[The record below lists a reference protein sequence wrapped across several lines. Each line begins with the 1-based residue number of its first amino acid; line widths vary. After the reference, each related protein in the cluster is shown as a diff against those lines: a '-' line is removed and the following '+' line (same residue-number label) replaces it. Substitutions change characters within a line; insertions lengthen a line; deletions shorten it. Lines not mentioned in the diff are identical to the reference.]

1 MSDQFVDFAK
11 SQMGAVERLLKGLPG
26 IGGYIDKELRR
37 DADKQVRDG
46 LARTLEQ
53 SKAELLEIQNRLL
66 SGGGLLYMD
75 DVDRAIVKLQTLI
88 DRIKTAAYGYAG
100 LFDAVRIREEAL
112 DALHRFDVAMV
123 GEVGQLNEA
132 ITALSNAVADNENVA
147 PVISRVTKVVSD
159 LNLLYDKRKD
169 AIVSPELLEQANY
182 APPADNRAGDMTGDM
197 TGGAGGVGGST
208 SLGDMD
214 GGAGGS
220 TSLGDMTGGAGGA
233 SSVTSAEDIAN
244 DPNAVG

>member
-11 SQMGAVERLLKGLPG
+11 SQMGAIERLLKGLPG

-37 DADKQVRDG
+37 DADKRVREG

-53 SKAELLEIQNRLL
+53 SKAQLLEIQNQLL
-66 SGGGLLYMD
+66 GGGGLLYMD

-88 DRIKTAAYGYAG
+88 DRIKSAAYGYAG
-100 LFDAVRIREEAL
+100 LFDAVRIKEDAL

-123 GEVGQLNEA
+123 GEVSQLNDA
-132 ITALSNAVADNENVA
+132 ITTLTNAVADNNNIA

-169 AIVSPELLEQANY
+169 AIVSPELLEQASY
-182 APPADNRAGDMTGDM
+182 APPVDAGP
-197 TGGAGGVGGST
+197 GST
-208 SLGDMD
+208 EVDAS
-214 GGAGGS
+214 GS
-220 TSLGDMTGGAGGA
+220 AA
-233 SSVTSAEDIAN
+233 DIAN

>member
-37 DADKQVRDG
+37 DADKRVREG

-66 SGGGLLYMD
+66 SGGGLLHMD
-75 DVDRAIVKLQTLI
+75 EVDRAIVKLQTLI

-100 LFDAVRIREEAL
+100 LFDAVRIKEDAL

-123 GEVGQLNEA
+123 GEVGQLNDA
-132 ITALSNAVADNENVA
+132 ITALSTAVADNENIA

-159 LNLLYDKRKD
+159 LNLLYDRRKD
-169 AIVSPELLEQANY
+169 AIVAPELLEQASY
-182 APPADNRAGDMTGDM
+182 APPATLPDDNAAG
-197 TGGAGGVGGST
+197 A
-208 SLGDMD
+208 
-214 GGAGGS
+214 
-220 TSLGDMTGGAGGA
+220 A
-233 SSVTSAEDIAN
+233 SAADIAN

>member
-26 IGGYIDKELRR
+26 IGGYVDKELRR
-37 DADKQVRDG
+37 DADKRVREG

-66 SGGGLLYMD
+66 SGGGLMHMD
-75 DVDRAIVKLQTLI
+75 EVDRAIVKLQTLI

-100 LFDAVRIREEAL
+100 LFDAVRIKEDAL

-123 GEVGQLNEA
+123 GEVSQLNEA
-132 ITALSNAVADNENVA
+132 ITALSNAVADNSNIA
-147 PVISRVTKVVSD
+147 PVISRVTKIVSD

-169 AIVSPELLEQANY
+169 AIVSPELLEQASY
-182 APPADNRAGDMTGDM
+182 APAAAELPATLPGD
-197 TGGAGGVGGST
+197 ST
-208 SLGDMD
+208 AS
-214 GGAGGS
+214 A
-220 TSLGDMTGGAGGA
+220 GA
-233 SSVTSAEDIAN
+233 SSAADIAN
-244 DPNAVG
+244 DPDAVG